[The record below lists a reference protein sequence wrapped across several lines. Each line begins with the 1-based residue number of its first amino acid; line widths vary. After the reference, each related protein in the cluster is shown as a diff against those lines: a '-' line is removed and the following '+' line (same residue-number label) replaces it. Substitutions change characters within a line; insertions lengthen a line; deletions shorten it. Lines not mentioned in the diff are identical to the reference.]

1 VAYSYKSPKRYLIIN
16 YYCEAVNLFQL
27 RLLIIF
33 GPNMMCTNKKHIQIN
48 SRISNQYAKVPKTL
62 NDEDKK

>member
-1 VAYSYKSPKRYLIIN
+1 
-16 YYCEAVNLFQL
+16 
-27 RLLIIF
+27 
-33 GPNMMCTNKKHIQIN
+33 MMCTNKMHIQIN